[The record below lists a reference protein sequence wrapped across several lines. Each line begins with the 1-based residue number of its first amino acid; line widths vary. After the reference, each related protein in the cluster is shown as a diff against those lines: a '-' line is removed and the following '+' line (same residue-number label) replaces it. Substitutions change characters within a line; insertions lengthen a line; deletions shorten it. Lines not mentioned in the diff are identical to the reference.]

1 MIDLYLK
8 NIDTLLTLEPKD
20 HYENEQ
26 AVVIA
31 CYKKRDIQ
39 ITEFLFAKHRGYI
52 KDFQGHSEIVKEY
65 FRILPYLFCLDFFD
79 EYLENIHNDR
89 KLYTLR
95 DGIGHRVMH
104 IVDNDNKI
112 VSIFVVNDKKFNNQ
126 LNKRFR
132 YISNPQERAAISSIL
147 SPARPFWRH
156 ASMIEELY
164 THFYKNRVTKED

>member
-1 MIDLYLK
+1 LIDLYLK

-39 ITEFLFAKHRGYI
+39 ITEFLFAKYGGYI
-52 KDFQGHSEIVKEY
+52 
-65 FRILPYLFCLDFFD
+65 
-79 EYLENIHNDR
+79 
-89 KLYTLR
+89 
-95 DGIGHRVMH
+95 
-104 IVDNDNKI
+104 
-112 VSIFVVNDKKFNNQ
+112 NDKKFNNQ

-132 YISNPQERAAISSIL
+132 CISNPQERAAISSIL

-156 ASMIEELY
+156 AGMIEELY
-164 THFYKNRVTKED
+164 TYFLKMEINK